1 MCEDKG
7 GEAGTH
13 LRLHTVT
20 SAIAAF
26 EREIEPKPD
35 VSDSRGVFHRDAERI
50 TSFIQRANTKTH
62 KIVDDSLNC

>member
-1 MCEDKG
+1 MFFFIFLFFIVCEKENKGGKKLPTQSCEDKG

-26 EREIEPKPD
+26 EEGK
-35 VSDSRGVFHRDAERI
+35 S
-50 TSFIQRANTKTH
+50 KTEAR
-62 KIVDDSLNC
+62 CE

>member
-1 MCEDKG
+1 MFFFIFYFLLCVRRRIKGEKKLPTQSCEDKG

-26 EREIEPKPD
+26 EEGK
-35 VSDSRGVFHRDAERI
+35 S
-50 TSFIQRANTKTH
+50 KTEAR
-62 KIVDDSLNC
+62 CE